1 MSVIAYI
8 GLGSNMGDKTAN
20 CQTAVEHL
28 AEAGRIVSVS
38 SFYYTEPVGYKEQE
52 DFINA
57 VAGLETNCSPSELL
71 SICHAIEDRLGRRRT
86 VRWGPR
92 TVDLDIL
99 LFGDLVVNRPDL
111 IIPHPLM
118 ALRRFVL
125 APLVEIAPAVRHPVL
140 NKTMIQL
147 LGELQNSQTVMKLQ
161 ARERSTMTPKPDIR
175 PARYIV
181 TEGPIGVGK
190 TSLTMLLAEELGARL
205 ILEQAEEN
213 PFLTQF
219 YKDPSRYRFQTQM
232 FFLLSRFSQQ
242 QEMAQPDLFSRI
254 TISDYLFDKDRIFAY
269 VNLDDNELPLYEQFY
284 KILEPKIVQ
293 PDLVIF
299 LQADTDTLLRRIKQR
314 GRSFEK
320 EIGPDYIA
328 AVNEAYNQFFF
339 RYTDTPLLVINTSD
353 IDFVHR
359 REDLDDLLKQILG
372 MKQGTQYYV
381 PRTRGK

>member
-1 MSVIAYI
+1 
-8 GLGSNMGDKTAN
+8 
-20 CQTAVEHL
+20 
-28 AEAGRIVSVS
+28 
-38 SFYYTEPVGYKEQE
+38 
-52 DFINA
+52 
-57 VAGLETNCSPSELL
+57 
-71 SICHAIEDRLGRRRT
+71 
-86 VRWGPR
+86 
-92 TVDLDIL
+92 
-99 LFGDLVVNRPDL
+99 
-111 IIPHPLM
+111 
-118 ALRRFVL
+118 
-125 APLVEIAPAVRHPVL
+125 
-140 NKTMIQL
+140 
-147 LGELQNSQTVMKLQ
+147 
-161 ARERSTMTPKPDIR
+161 MTSKPDMR
-175 PARYIV
+175 SARYIV

-242 QEMAQPDLFSRI
+242 QEMVQPDLFSRI

-320 EIGPDYIA
+320 EIGLDYIA

-339 RYTDTPLLVINTSD
+339 RYTETPLLVINTSD

-381 PRTRGK
+381 PRTQKK